1 MNKYNIDDIIKFN
14 GIKLI
19 VTNNSNG
26 DCKGCYFD
34 ENRKCAIDDSM
45 GECLKFFRK
54 DGKDVIFKQIK

>member
-1 MNKYNIDDIIKFN
+1 MAEYKIGETFDYN

-19 VTNNSNG
+19 VTTNSND
-26 DCKGCYFD
+26 DCNGCYFD

-54 DGKDVIFKQIK
+54 DKKDVIFKQIK